1 MSDRPRFY
9 LTTAIAYANNAPG
22 LHTVYEVIGADVIA
36 RWHRMLGDDTRFLTG
51 TDEHSVNI
59 AQAAAA
65 QDRTPREF
73 VDEKVVLFREAED
86 ALLISPDRF
95 IRTTDPDHYRSAQ
108 EMVRRAYEKG
118 DIYLDTYEGWYCPSE
133 GFKNASDLLETAKGM
148 QCPNHP
154 TVELQWLSER
164 NWFFRLSAYQDRLL
178 EWYEAHPDF
187 VQPDYR
193 RNEMLGFIRQGLQD
207 FSISRAGATWG
218 IPFPIAENG
227 ETAEREDGSWDP
239 EAGTIY
245 VWYDALINYIT
256 GAGFPDDLESFR
268 RWWPADLHV
277 IGKDIARFHT
287 IYWPAMLWSAGLE
300 APKHV
305 WVHGWLLVAGG
316 ERMSK
321 SLGNFLEPHAV
332 VAAFGA
338 DGARYTTLRE
348 VAFDRDT
355 EVSWDSFRRRYN
367 ADLANDFGNLV
378 NRTVSMVNRYLG
390 GDRPVPR
397 EAADTPLGR
406 DWAETLRRY
415 RIALDACLLHDA
427 LAEVW
432 TFVGG
437 ANKTVDAE
445 QPWTLAK
452 AAKAGDEA
460 AAAHLRLVLGDLVEA
475 CRLIG
480 LAVAPF
486 MPGAA
491 PRILEQ
497 LGYDY
502 PYGADGNDGPDIL
515 SMLVWGAAGGETG
528 RVTFTPTPLFPR
540 IEAEAAE
547 PTPA

>member
-65 QDRTPREF
+65 QGRTPREF
-73 VDEKVVLFREAED
+73 VDEKVELFREAED

-108 EMVRRAYEKG
+108 EMVRRAHANG
-118 DIYLDTYEGWYCPSE
+118 DIYLDTYEGWYCPNE

-178 EWYEAHPDF
+178 AWYEAHPDF

-256 GAGFPDDLESFR
+256 GAGYPDDLEAFQ

-287 IYWPAMLWSAGLE
+287 IYWPAMLWSAGIE
-300 APKHV
+300 PPKHV

-321 SLGNFLEPHAV
+321 SLGNFLEPQAV

-390 GDRPVPR
+390 GERPAPR
-397 EAADTPLGR
+397 AAADSPLG
-406 DWAETLRRY
+406 DGWADTLRRY
-415 RIALDACLLHDA
+415 RAALDACLLHDA
-427 LAEVW
+427 LAALW
-432 TFVGG
+432 SFVGG

-452 AAKAGDEA
+452 AAKGGDEA

-502 PYGADGNDGPDIL
+502 PYAADGNDGPDIL
-515 SMLVWGAAGGETG
+515 ALLEWGASAGESG
-528 RVTFTPTPLFPR
+528 RVIDTPLPLFPR